1 MHGLIFGGLRENMIG
16 DEISIRRSIGAHK
29 IATFLREH
37 DYDIEV
43 LDYIHAW
50 SLEELKSFVTTRIT
64 DQTLFFGFSST
75 FTIESPVVNEFIQ
88 WLRKTYP
95 NIPTVS
101 GSQNNSMIGLG
112 CDWMIFGFGEYAI
125 LHLLQYFQGGE
136 EPKHTNRIIN
146 CYDDYR
152 AFPKSDLTVSYEDRD
167 FISDRE
173 ILLLEFSRGCKFECA
188 FCSFP
193 VLGVKEDHT
202 RYADNLYDE
211 LLKNYDRHGTEHY
224 MVLDE
229 TFNDSSEKI
238 AKYAEV
244 MKKLPFQPK
253 LTGYIR
259 ADLLVSRP
267 KDWDN
272 LIDMGFCSHFYGVES
287 FNYESAKA
295 IGKGMNPSKLQDGLL
310 AVDEYFRK
318 NAGYYKGHI
327 SLIAGLPYETMES
340 LREGVKWIHKYWYK
354 NSCVMSTLMIRDFDS
369 PVHELTHFSKF
380 DKSWKDFGYTEAPYP
395 KNLEIKSSNSNFY
408 QKLDYILKN
417 KEYGYI
423 SWDNGN
429 FTTVDALKFCAY
441 EFDTE
446 EIYRYNNIDP
456 FTFDKFFI
464 DPDVT
469 WSMLMGSSLGPERR
483 EYINKF
489 INAYKAKKLTL
500 INKGETQ

>member
-16 DEISIRRSIGAHK
+16 DDISIRRSIGAHK

-37 DYDIEV
+37 HYDIEV

-50 SLEELKSFVTTRIT
+50 TLEELQTYTMSRVHV
-64 DQTLFFGFSST
+64 DTLFFGFSST
-75 FTIESPVVNEFIQ
+75 FTIESPVVNEFVQ

-95 NIPTVS
+95 SIPTVS

-125 LHLLQYFQGGE
+125 LELLQYFQGGK
-136 EPKHTNRIIN
+136 EPVHTNRIIN
-146 CYDDYR
+146 CYDNYR
-152 AFPKSDLTVSYEDRD
+152 AFPKSDLTVRYQERD
-167 FISDRE
+167 HISDRE

-202 RYADNLYDE
+202 RSADNLYDE
-211 LLKNYDRHGTEHY
+211 LLSNYEKHGTEHY
-224 MVLDE
+224 IVLDE

-244 MKKLPFQPK
+244 IRKLPFQPK

-287 FNYESAKA
+287 FNNASAKA
-295 IGKGMNPSKLQDGLL
+295 IGKGMNTSKLQDGLL
-310 AVDEYFRK
+310 EVDEYFRK

-327 SLIAGLPYETMES
+327 SLIAGLPHETLES
-340 LREGVKWIHKYWYK
+340 LRESVSWIHKYWYK
-354 NSCVMSTLMIRDFDS
+354 NSCVMNTLMIKDFDS

-380 DKSWKDFGYTEAPYP
+380 DKSWKDYGYKEFEYP
-395 KNLEIKSSNSNFY
+395 NDLQINSKYSNY
-408 QKLDYILKN
+408 YEKLDHILKN

-423 SWDNGN
+423 GWDNGN
-429 FTTVDALKFCAY
+429 ITIVDAIQFCAN
-441 EFDTE
+441 EFDTDA
-446 EIYRYNNIDP
+446 IYKYNNIDP

-464 DPDVT
+464 DPDVSWT
-469 WSMLMGSSLGPERR
+469 MLMGSSLGPERR
-483 EYINKF
+483 ENINRF
-489 INAYKAKKLTL
+489 IYEYKVKKLTL
-500 INKGETQ
+500 TNKGETL